1 MVPVRRGR
9 FSTEGDW
16 KDQYRRKLTTMDRA
30 VQEIRDGD
38 NIAITGGGCFPQA
51 FDRALCPY
59 LLENDYKVAVFTLF
73 MLQRPRMLT
82 PELSR
87 HVRFH
92 SVYMG
97 QERNWVNQ
105 GNVFFNPINL
115 SKTGDNIHARYP
127 RVVVMAV
134 SPPDENGWMSR
145 SIWGSHLHRDVFEDP
160 ACETVIVEVNPN
172 LPYLHSDGERH
183 MLIHV
188 SEVDHIVENPFTWP
202 EIKSIPITQVERRI
216 AGYIADLI
224 PDGACLQL
232 GQGNLANAVGE
243 VLADAGKK
251 DLGLQTEALSNCIAE
266 LMKKGVINNSRKQT
280 YRGRSVAGAIVGD
293 QELWD
298 FCDHNPDLCMK
309 EIDWVNEP
317 VRIAQNENVVSI
329 NNAMEVD
336 LVGQV
341 CSETIGSRQYT
352 GAGGQLDWVLGAQMS
367 PGGKSIIAINST
379 YKNKSGQLCSK
390 IKPVLTPGAAIT
402 TPRTCVQYI
411 ITEYGVADLRYKST
425 WERAKALISIAHPDF
440 REQLEWEARR
450 ICF

>member
-9 FSTEGDW
+9 FSEEGSW
-16 KDQYRRKLTTMDRA
+16 GEQYQRKLTTMDRA

-51 FDRALCPY
+51 FDQALCPY
-59 LLENDYKVAVFTLF
+59 LLENDYKVTVFTLF
-73 MLQRPRMLT
+73 MLQRPQMLT
-82 PELSR
+82 PELSG

-105 GNVFFNPINL
+105 GNIFFQSLNL
-115 SKTGDNIHARYP
+115 SKTGDNIHARHP

-145 SIWGSHLHRDVFEDP
+145 SIWGTHLHRDVFEDP

-183 MLIHV
+183 MMLHV
-188 SEVDHIVENPFTWP
+188 SEVDYIVENPFTWP
-202 EIKSIPITQVERRI
+202 EIKSIPITQVERQI

-266 LMKKGVINNSRKQT
+266 LMIKGVINNSRKQT

-411 ITEYGVADLRYKST
+411 ITEY
-425 WERAKALISIAHPDF
+425 
-440 REQLEWEARR
+440 RR
-450 ICF
+450 GGSPV

>member
-1 MVPVRRGR
+1 
-9 FSTEGDW
+9 
-16 KDQYRRKLTTMDRA
+16 
-30 VQEIRDGD
+30 
-38 NIAITGGGCFPQA
+38 
-51 FDRALCPY
+51 
-59 LLENDYKVAVFTLF
+59 
-73 MLQRPRMLT
+73 
-82 PELSR
+82 
-87 HVRFH
+87 
-92 SVYMG
+92 
-97 QERNWVNQ
+97 
-105 GNVFFNPINL
+105 
-115 SKTGDNIHARYP
+115 
-127 RVVVMAV
+127 
-134 SPPDENGWMSR
+134 
-145 SIWGSHLHRDVFEDP
+145 
-160 ACETVIVEVNPN
+160 
-172 LPYLHSDGERH
+172 
-183 MLIHV
+183 
-188 SEVDHIVENPFTWP
+188 
-202 EIKSIPITQVERRI
+202 
-216 AGYIADLI
+216 
-224 PDGACLQL
+224 
-232 GQGNLANAVGE
+232 
-243 VLADAGKK
+243 
-251 DLGLQTEALSNCIAE
+251 
-266 LMKKGVINNSRKQT
+266 
-280 YRGRSVAGAIVGD
+280 
-293 QELWD
+293 
-298 FCDHNPDLCMK
+298 MK